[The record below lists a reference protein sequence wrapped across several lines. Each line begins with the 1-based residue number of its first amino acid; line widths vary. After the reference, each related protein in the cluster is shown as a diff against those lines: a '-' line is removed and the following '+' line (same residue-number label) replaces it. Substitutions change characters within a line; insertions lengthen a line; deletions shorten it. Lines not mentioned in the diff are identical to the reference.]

1 MKTKGKRSSRA
12 AKHGAPPVSIK
23 KFIVMYVLLMGC
35 FFLLIGYVPLQNIV
49 DINGLY
55 SEGVVKV
62 TAALLGYSG
71 ITCSSEGSLLR
82 LPSLALDVRFG
93 CSGLEAV
100 MIYSVA
106 VIAFPAPWKVKLAGI
121 AFGFFV
127 LQVVNVLRIGLLA
140 YAGIHFRSVFEY
152 LHVFVAQGIMI
163 ALALFIFLAY
173 LRHAGPSTRS
183 S

>member
-1 MKTKGKRSSRA
+1 
-12 AKHGAPPVSIK
+12 
-23 KFIVMYVLLMGC
+23 
-35 FFLLIGYVPLQNIV
+35 
-49 DINGLY
+49 
-55 SEGVVKV
+55 
-62 TAALLGYSG
+62 
-71 ITCSSEGSLLR
+71 
-82 LPSLALDVRFG
+82 
-93 CSGLEAV
+93 